1 MSNLTTRGATSP
13 PKHLASLAA
22 TEPAEARGLE
32 RDEVRLLVAGPDRLV
47 DAVFLELPDFLRPGD
62 LVVVNRSATLAAC
75 VDARRSDA
83 TEVEVH
89 FASALDDGTWVV
101 EVRPAGLS
109 FGPVTDIREGERI
122 SLPSG
127 AWLEV
132 LETLPDQHRLHRVT
146 VAVEGPVTA
155 LLERHGRPISY
166 GYVPQRWPLSA
177 YQTVFARDPG
187 SAEMPSAARPF
198 TSRTVTELKTR
209 GVLVAPVTLHTGVSS
224 PEVGEPPNPERYDV
238 PAATAA
244 LVNHVRWRGGRVVAV
259 GTTATRALETTAD
272 DSGFVRAGR
281 GWTELVLGTDRPA
294 RVVNGLVTGW
304 HEPGASHV
312 HLLEAVAG
320 PDLVQRAYE
329 HAEEAGYLW
338 HEFGDSCLLL
348 P

>member
-1 MSNLTTRGATSP
+1 MSTHTTNN
-13 PKHLASLAA
+13 A

-32 RDEVRLLVAGPDRLV
+32 RDEVRLLVAAPDRLT
-47 DAVFLELPDFLRPGD
+47 DAVFLELPDLLEPGD
-62 LVVVNRSATLAAC
+62 LVVVNRSATLAAS
-75 VDARRSDA
+75 VDARRGGA
-83 TEVEVH
+83 EVEVH

-109 FGPVTDIREGERI
+109 FGPVTDIAVGERLE
-122 SLPSG
+122 LPAG
-127 AWLEV
+127 AWLDV
-132 LETLPDQHRLHRVT
+132 LETLPDQLRLHRVA

-155 LLERHGRPISY
+155 LLERHGRPIAY
-166 GYVPQRWPLSA
+166 GYIPQRWPLSA
-177 YQTVFARDPG
+177 YQTVFAREPG

-198 TSRTVTELKTR
+198 THRTVTDLATR
-209 GVLVAPVTLHTGVSS
+209 GILLAPVTLHTGVSS
-224 PEVGEPPNPERYDV
+224 PEIGEPPNPERFEV

-259 GTTATRALETTAD
+259 GTTVTRALETVTD
-272 DSGFVRAGR
+272 DSGFVRAGK
-281 GWTELVLGTDRPA
+281 GWTELILGDQRPA

-320 PDLVQRAYE
+320 PELVQQAYE
-329 HAEEAGYLW
+329 HAAAEHYLW

-348 P
+348 PG

>member
-1 MSNLTTRGATSP
+1 VSTKTTRN
-13 PKHLASLAA
+13 A

-32 RDEVRLLVAGPDRLV
+32 RDEVRLLVARPDRLT
-47 DAVFLELPDFLRPGD
+47 DAVFHELPEALAPGD
-62 LVVVNRSATLAAC
+62 LVVVNRSATLAAS
-75 VDARRSDA
+75 VDAYRGS
-83 TEVEVH
+83 TPVEVH

-101 EVRPAGLS
+101 EVRPEGLS
-109 FGPVTDIREGERI
+109 FGPVTDIEPGERLD
-122 SLPSG
+122 LPAG

-132 LETLPDQHRLHRVT
+132 LETLPDQHRLHRVA

-166 GYVPQRWPLSA
+166 GYIAQRWPLSA
-177 YQTVFARDPG
+177 YQTVFAREPG

-198 TSRTVTELKTR
+198 TPTTVTDLAAR
-209 GVLVAPVTLHTGVSS
+209 GVLLAPVTLHTGVSS

-238 PAATAA
+238 PATTAA

-259 GTTATRALETTAD
+259 GTTVTRALETVAD
-272 DSGFVRAGR
+272 ESGFVRAGR
-281 GWTELVLGTDRPA
+281 GWTDLVLGPERPA

-320 PDLVQRAYE
+320 AELVQRAYDHADE
-329 HAEEAGYLW
+329 HGYLW

-348 P
+348 PH

>member
-1 MSNLTTRGATSP
+1 MSTLETNN
-13 PKHLASLAA
+13 A

-32 RDEVRLLVAGPDRLV
+32 RDEVRLLVAAPDRLT
-47 DAVFLELPDFLRPGD
+47 DSVFLELADFLSPGD
-62 LVVVNRSATLAAC
+62 LVVVNRSATLAAS
-75 VDARRSDA
+75 VDGQRADGA
-83 TEVEVH
+83 DVEVH

-109 FGPVTDIREGERI
+109 FGPVTDVREGERI
-122 SLPSG
+122 QLPAG
-127 AWLEV
+127 AWLDV

-146 VAVEGPVTA
+146 VAVEGPVTG
-155 LLERHGRPISY
+155 LLERHGRPIAY
-166 GYVPQRWPLSA
+166 GYIPQRWPLSA
-177 YQTVFARDPG
+177 YQTVFAVEPG

-198 TSRTVTELKTR
+198 THRTVTDLATR
-209 GVLVAPVTLHTGVSS
+209 GVLIAPVTLHTGVSS
-224 PEVGEPPNPERYDV
+224 PEAGEPPNPERYDV
-238 PAATAA
+238 PATTAA

-259 GTTATRALETTAD
+259 GTTVTRALETVAD
-272 DSGFVRAGR
+272 DSGFVRAGH
-281 GWTELVLGTDRPA
+281 GWTDLVLGTDRPA

-320 PDLVQRAYE
+320 PELVQQAYDHAQEE
-329 HAEEAGYLW
+329 HYLW

>member
-1 MSNLTTRGATSP
+1 MSTLTTRN
-13 PKHLASLAA
+13 A

-32 RDEVRLLVAGPDRLV
+32 RDEVRLLVATPDRLT
-47 DAVFLELPDFLRPGD
+47 DSVFLELPDFLSPGD
-62 LVVVNRSATLAAC
+62 LVVVNRSATLAASL
-75 VDARRSDA
+75 DGHRADG

-109 FGPVTDIREGERI
+109 FGPVIDIRADERI
-122 SLPSG
+122 GLPAG
-127 AWLEV
+127 AWLDV
-132 LETLPDQHRLHRVT
+132 IETLPDQHRLHRVA
-146 VAVEGPVTA
+146 VALEGPVTA

-166 GYVPQRWPLSA
+166 GYVPQRWPLPA
-177 YQTVFARDPG
+177 YQTVFSRDPG

-198 TSRTVTELKTR
+198 TQRTVTELATR
-209 GVLVAPVTLHTGVSS
+209 GVLIAPVTLHTGVSS
-224 PEVGEPPNPERYDV
+224 PEVGEPPNPERFEV

-244 LVNHVRWRGGRVVAV
+244 VVNHVRWRGGRVVAV
-259 GTTATRALETTAD
+259 GTTVTRALETVAD
-272 DSGFVRAGR
+272 ESGFVRAGH
-281 GWTELVLGTDRPA
+281 GWTDLVLGTDRPA

-320 PDLVQRAYE
+320 PGLVQRAYE
-329 HAEEAGYLW
+329 HAEEEGYLW

-348 P
+348 PG